1 MVGIHCKQ
9 CGWVHDDY
17 DCTPATDRPVVAEQ
31 QGGENAKIAR
41 ARRALERIRNVG
53 RDRSEKLW
61 YRVDDMVDEA
71 VDALRFLA
79 S

>member
-1 MVGIHCKQ
+1 MELHQIMEGGEVITE
-9 CGWVHDDY
+9 V
-17 DCTPATDRPVVAEQ
+17 RPIVAEQ

-71 VDALRFLA
+71 DDALRFLA
-79 S
+79 L